1 MRSSKLGKLFN
12 LCICSPSLLALF
24 GGGQD
29 RSAVLLA
36 HTSSLDQV
44 GRGHQSNRELCGAKT
59 ELVQRGRSH
68 RPAACLSERIA
79 ARLCAVNHM
88 LH

>member
-1 MRSSKLGKLFN
+1 M
-12 LCICSPSLLALF
+12 CSIKWGSCSTCVHVLPPSLAF
-24 GGGQD
+24 FRGGQD

-44 GRGHQSNRELCGAKT
+44 GRGHQSNRELCGAKA
-59 ELVQRGRSH
+59 ELGRSH
-68 RPAACLSERIA
+68 GLATCLSERIA
-79 ARLCAVNHM
+79 ACLCAVNCV